1 MALSALLFSKN
12 PETAQTLA
20 AVLAECGM
28 RAEICADIFSAIE
41 KGTKQPFPCII
52 VDWPDQPEASF
63 LLKRARESGVNRG
76 TVAIAVVDDEPPP
89 EQQRDHRLDF
99 LIYRP
104 IAIDEARA
112 VLTKAHQKMQLQSA
126 VFSGDSRA
134 SHLDQEAPPPPDP
147 DDPNLVSIAA
157 DLPKKRPKGSGA
169 EVSDRDASED
179 APEDSDSEVFEP
191 GKKHTINFRAVAATL
206 ILLAVPVSLWRS
218 RTALQYLAQTP
229 EGALHVL
236 KESAAS
242 LFFVNHSGGAS
253 VGAAMTDAQQ
263 DAYFARTPARDPK
276 GQSSNIGLLTADV
289 TLPDGITPLPKAFDF
304 PLPTPE
310 LQPKEQAPAR
320 IEHHIPDSLRS
331 SAPIAPPVVVTVGP
345 AQMMPVSAPMPA
357 APISQFSEPVLVTEE
372 SERALAISS
381 VAPAYPADAMAQKL
395 QGAVVLQ
402 AVIGRDG
409 SVQDLKLVRGYFLLG
424 RAAIAAVKQW
434 RFRPYVLNGHAVQT
448 QTVITVNFSYPPA

>member
-12 PETAQTLA
+12 PDTAQTLA

-41 KGTKQPFPCII
+41 KGTKQAFPCII

-76 TVAIAVVDDEPPP
+76 TVAIAVVDDEPPQ

-104 IAIDEARA
+104 IAVDEARA

-126 VFSGDSRA
+126 VFSGDLQT

-147 DDPNLVSIAA
+147 DNPNLVSIAA
-157 DLPKKRPKGSGA
+157 DLPKKRPRA
-169 EVSDRDASED
+169 DANDPEPFED
-179 APEDSDSEVFEP
+179 GREDSEPEVFEP
-191 GKKHTINFRAVAATL
+191 RQKRPINFRAAAATL
-206 ILLAVPVSLWRS
+206 ILLAVPVCLWRS
-218 RTALQYLAQTP
+218 RTAFQYLARTP
-229 EGALHVL
+229 EGAWHVL
-236 KESAAS
+236 KDSAAS
-242 LFFVNHSGGAS
+242 LFYVNHSGAS
-253 VGAAMTDAQQ
+253 VGEASTDAQQ
-263 DAYFARTPARDPK
+263 DAYFARTSVKDTK
-276 GQSSNIGLLTADV
+276 GQSSNIGLLTAEV
-289 TLPDGITPLPKAFDF
+289 TIPDSLTPLPKAFDI

-310 LQPKEQAPAR
+310 LQPKEQVPAR
-320 IEHHIPDSLRS
+320 VERHIPDSLRS

-345 AQMMPVSAPMPA
+345 AQMMPVSAPAP
-357 APISQFSEPVLVTEE
+357 APIPQFSEPVLVSEE
-372 SERALAISS
+372 SARSLAIST
-381 VAPAYPADAMAQKL
+381 VAPAYPAEAQAQKL

-409 SVQDLKLVRGYFLLG
+409 SVQDLKLVRGYFVLG

-448 QTVITVNFSYPPA
+448 QTVITVNFSFPPA

>member
-41 KGTKQPFPCII
+41 KGTKQAFPCII

-76 TVAIAVVDDEPPP
+76 TVAVAVVDDEPPP

-104 IAIDEARA
+104 IAVDEARA

-126 VFSGDSRA
+126 VFSGDSQT

-147 DDPNLVSIAA
+147 DNPNLVSIAA
-157 DLPKKRPKGSGA
+157 DLAKKRPARSRADAADGEAS
-169 EVSDRDASED
+169 EDASED
-179 APEDSDSEVFEP
+179 SEPSVIEP
-191 GKKHTINFRAVAATL
+191 RKKHNINFRAAAATL
-206 ILLAVPVSLWRS
+206 LLLAVPPCLWRS
-218 RTALQYLAQTP
+218 RATFQYLAQSP

-242 LFFVNHSGGAS
+242 LLYLNRPGASS

-263 DAYFARTPARDPK
+263 DAYFSRTSAGDTK
-276 GQSSNIGLLTADV
+276 AQSSDIGLLTAEV
-289 TLPDGITPLPKAFDF
+289 TLPDGLTPLPKAFDF
-304 PLPTPE
+304 PLPNPE
-310 LQPKEQAPAR
+310 LQPKELAPAR
-320 IEHHIPDSLRS
+320 RESRIPDSLRS
-331 SAPIAPPVVVTVGP
+331 SAPIAPPVVVTVSP
-345 AQMMPVSAPMPA
+345 AQMMPVSAP
-357 APISQFSEPVLVTEE
+357 APPIQQFSEPVLVSEE
-372 SERALAISS
+372 SARALAIST
-381 VAPAYPADAMAQKL
+381 VAPAYPAEAKAQKL

-409 SVQDLKLVRGYFLLG
+409 SVQDLKLVRGYFVLG

-448 QTVITVNFSYPPA
+448 QTVITVNFSFPPA

>member
-28 RAEICADIFSAIE
+28 RAEICTDIFSAIE
-41 KGTKQPFPCII
+41 KGTKQAFPCII

-104 IAIDEARA
+104 IAVDEARA

-126 VFSGDSRA
+126 VFSGALQA
-134 SHLDQEAPPPPDP
+134 SHLDQEAPQPPDP

-157 DLPKKRPKGSGA
+157 DLPKKRPAPSRA
-169 EVSDRDASED
+169 DASDGEASED
-179 APEDSDSEVFEP
+179 APEDSEP
-191 GKKHTINFRAVAATL
+191 AVIKPRKKHHINFRAAAATL
-206 ILLAVPVSLWRS
+206 LLLAVPPCLWRS
-218 RTALQYLAQTP
+218 RTAFQYLAQTP

-263 DAYFARTPARDPK
+263 DAYFSRTPAGDTK
-276 GQSSNIGLLTADV
+276 AQSSDIGLLTAEV
-289 TLPDGITPLPKAFDF
+289 TLPDGLTPLPKAFDF
-304 PLPTPE
+304 PLPNPE
-310 LQPKEQAPAR
+310 LQPKELAPAR
-320 IEHHIPDSLRS
+320 RESRIPDSLKN
-331 SAPIAPPVVVTVGP
+331 SAPIAQPVVVTVNP
-345 AQMMPVSAPMPA
+345 AQMMPVSTPVPRAP
-357 APISQFSEPVLVTEE
+357 QQVSEPVAVSEE
-372 SERALAISS
+372 SARALA
-381 VAPAYPADAMAQKL
+381 VTTVDPAYPGEARAQKL
-395 QGAVVLQ
+395 QGPVVLQ
-402 AVIGRDG
+402 ALIGRDG
-409 SVQDLKLVRGYFLLG
+409 SVQDLKLIRGYFLLG

-434 RFRPYVLNGHAVQT
+434 RFRPYIVNGRPVET
-448 QTVITVNFSYPPA
+448 QTTITVNFTYPTT